1 MRRVTLRHLR
11 VLAAVVR
18 SGTQSAAAEA
28 LSVTPPAIALQ
39 LRQLEETLQV
49 ALVERTAAG
58 LRPTDAGREVLAT
71 ADRIEGALLDCGL
84 AIEALRGMDGGRVAV
99 GVISTAKYFAP
110 RALAAYNRAHPK
122 VEMRV
127 LVGNRHETIAALE
140 SFDLDLALMGRPPET
155 FEVEQAVVGENP
167 HVVIAA
173 PDHAFAGRAGL
184 PLAALAGERFLLR
197 EAGSGTRMLLERLLG
212 EARMNPSTAIEMG
225 SNETIKQAV
234 MAGMGVAL
242 LSAHTIAAEARDGRL
257 AVLDIEGLP
266 IVRQWFIVRR
276 REKRLL
282 PAAQALWDHLA
293 ASGGEFLPDVTGFL
307 PARRGAGRAV
317 VARC

>member
-1 MRRVTLRHLR
+1 MGRVTLRHLR

-18 SGTQSAAAEA
+18 TGTQSAAAEA
-28 LSVTPPAIALQ
+28 LAVTPPAVALQ

-49 ALVERTAAG
+49 ALIERTPAG
-58 LRPTDAGREVLAT
+58 LRATEAGREVLAT

-110 RALAAYNRAHPK
+110 RALAAYNRTHPK

-127 LVGNRHETIAALE
+127 LIGNRQETIAALE

-155 FEVEQAVVGENP
+155 FAVEQAVVGENP

-173 PDHAFAGRAGL
+173 PDHPLVGRPGL

-197 EAGSGTRMLLERLLG
+197 ESGSGTRTLLERLLA
-212 EARMNPSTAIEMG
+212 EARLNPSVGIEMG

-257 AVLDIEGLP
+257 AVLDVEGLP
-266 IVRQWFIVRR
+266 IVRQWFVVRR

-282 PAAQALWDHLA
+282 PAAMALWDYLA
-293 ASGGEFLPDVTGFL
+293 VSGGEFLPDVTGFVRL
-307 PARRGAGRAV
+307 RRAA
-317 VARC
+317 A